1 MKEFSFV
8 RTFGLIAIVAIL
20 MFLLRPK
27 FFMGLFGGN
36 GTANKEAVV
45 VPGANDT
52 TAMPT
57 ENFPGKKLAHGGGD
71 GSALYA
77 PNVDAAKYESDAYN
91 MDTSAANAQ
100 PAGGIWD
107 VLLKLSYK
115 ETYDRNAGEM
125 NFFPIFTP
133 EIRSMDGKDVTV
145 KGYILPMEAN
155 GEVFLLSA
163 YPAASCFYCN
173 KNAGPQSIMEIYPKK
188 PVPYEEGMVTLKGRL
203 KLNYNDPYK
212 FSYLL
217 EGAQLVY

>member
-8 RTFGLIAIVAIL
+8 RTAGIILIAAIL
-20 MFLLRPK
+20 VFLLRPK
-27 FFMGLFGGN
+27 FFISLFSEKSGDETTVVSNASN
-36 GTANKEAVV
+36 GAPSADNFRAGHNQNLDSSFFA
-45 VPGANDT
+45 PGVDPSKYQGDT
-52 TAMPT
+52 
-57 ENFPGKKLAHGGGD
+57 
-71 GSALYA
+71 
-77 PNVDAAKYESDAYN
+77 YN
-91 MDTSAANAQ
+91 MDTIGANAQ
-100 PAGGIWD
+100 PAGGIWE

-115 ETYDRNAGEM
+115 ESYDRNAGEM

-133 EIRSMDGKDVTV
+133 EIRALDGKEVTV

-188 PVPYEEGMVTLKGRL
+188 PIPYEEGMVTIKGKL

-217 EGAQLVY
+217 EGAQMVY

>member
-1 MKEFSFV
+1 MKEFPFV
-8 RTFGLIAIVAIL
+8 RTAGIVLMAAIL
-20 MFLLRPK
+20 VFLLRPG
-27 FFMGLFGGN
+27 FFVSFFKGSSSETSEQVSDSTAGGPSARNFRGGHGKGLDSSF
-36 GTANKEAVV
+36 
-45 VPGANDT
+45 
-52 TAMPT
+52 
-57 ENFPGKKLAHGGGD
+57 
-71 GSALYA
+71 YA
-77 PNVDAAKYESDAYN
+77 PGVDPSKYQGDAYN
-91 MDTSAANAQ
+91 MDTTGANSQ
-100 PAGGIWD
+100 PAGGVWD
-107 VLLKLSYK
+107 ILLKLSYR
-115 ETYDRNAGEM
+115 ESYDRNAGEM

-133 EIRSMDGKDVTV
+133 EIRSLDGKEVTV

-188 PVPYEEGMVTLKGRL
+188 PIPYEEGMVTVKGRL

>member
-1 MKEFSFV
+1 MKEFNFI
-8 RTFGLIAIVAIL
+8 RTAAIVVMVGIVV
-20 MFLLRPK
+20 FLSRPK
-27 FFMGLFGGN
+27 FFISLFSTESTETIAPEDPVAGQSDP
-36 GTANKEAVV
+36 TANSFR
-45 VPGANDT
+45 GAHNRGADSSQF
-52 TAMPT
+52 AAGIDP
-57 ENFPGKKLAHGGGD
+57 
-71 GSALYA
+71 
-77 PNVDAAKYESDAYN
+77 AKYQGDAYN
-91 MDTSAANAQ
+91 MDTTGANSQ

-115 ETYDRNAGEM
+115 ESYDRNAGEM

-133 EIRSMDGKDVTV
+133 EIRALDGKDVTV

-188 PVPYEEGMVTLKGRL
+188 PIPYEEGMVTVKGKL

-217 EGAQLVY
+217 EGAQMVY